1 MKFGRTTQ
9 RITAATEIDAPIDR
23 VWAAV
28 TSPEGINAELRPYLR
43 MTIPGPFRGR
53 TIADIEPG
61 TNLGRSF
68 FLLFGVVPI
77 DFDDITV
84 AEIDAGR
91 RFREESS
98 MMSMSVWVHERTL
111 RSVGDRTEVS
121 DSVRFVPRAPLGL
134 IPGWGRVLR
143 TVLAFLFRHRHR
155 RLRELFSPATA
166 SVAKPPSASG
176 Q

>member
-1 MKFGRTTQ
+1 MKFARKTR
-9 RITAATEIDAPIDR
+9 RIDMVSTVDAPIER

-28 TSPEGINAELRPYLR
+28 TSPEGINAELRPYLK
-43 MTIPGPFRGR
+43 MTVPQPFRGR

-68 FLLFGVVPI
+68 FLLFGLVPI

-84 AEIDAGR
+84 AEIDAGT
-91 RFREESS
+91 RFREQST

-111 RSVGDRTEVS
+111 RPVGDRTEVTDAVS
-121 DSVRFVPRAPLGL
+121 FVPRAPMGL

-143 TVLAFLFRHRHR
+143 ATLAFLFRHRHR
-155 RLRELFSPATA
+155 RLQAHLGARSATQ
-166 SVAKPPSASG
+166 PTASG
-176 Q
+176 QS